1 MADLA
6 SLQQWLQQTILAG
19 GADSLAPVRQSNRLP
34 AATRVSVY
42 VNGYRLRLIE
52 CLQKEFPILRRLLGE
67 HPFDLLARAYVET
80 NPSHSYT
87 LYEFGA
93 GFAAYLAARQPPAL
107 GDIAGMPAALARIE
121 RAKAEVYR
129 ARGHKAAA
137 QAEDTPF
144 LHSLV
149 ASRRRRAGRR
159 RCGCSLCPTTSARR
173 WRPTRGASRCRCLT
187 SPIVI
192 SRWRARAIA
201 SNVIRSSAGN
211 MTGWPPCPARTIRS
225 RRRRQ
230 LPTATSGCAAG
241 CRRPS
246 RADWSSPSRSG
257 NAATI
262 RGVQPSAIVLSSGPE
277 QP

>member
-19 GADSLAPVRQSNRLP
+19 NAYSLAPVRQSNRLP
-34 AATRVSVY
+34 AAARVSVY

-67 HPFDLLARAYVET
+67 HPFDLLARAYVEL

-93 GFAAYLAARQPPAL
+93 GFAAYLAARQPPGL

-121 RAKAEVYR
+121 RAKAEVFR

-149 ASRRRRAGRR
+149 AQPVSPRRPRTLRLLALPYDFRQTLAAAARDEPLPLPDVADCYLAVARAGYRVECHPLER
-159 RCGCSLCPTTSARR
+159 WQYDWLAALPGADDPHPTPPPSPDGDERLRGWLPEAV
-173 WRPTRGASRCRCLT
+173 TRGLVVAV
-187 SPIVI
+187 P
-192 SRWRARAIA
+192 
-201 SNVIRSSAGN
+201 
-211 MTGWPPCPARTIRS
+211 
-225 RRRRQ
+225 
-230 LPTATSGCAAG
+230 
-241 CRRPS
+241 
-246 RADWSSPSRSG
+246 
-257 NAATI
+257 
-262 RGVQPSAIVLSSGPE
+262 
-277 QP
+277 